1 MRRLTLFLHLF
12 FWFSLRQV
20 VRHRLRAATVL
31 VGIALGAAV
40 FTSVRLSVRASL
52 DAFTESMEMV
62 AGSADATISRPG
74 GRVSESV
81 IATLIHSPSVQGL
94 SPYSSAYVREGS
106 FGDSAFLLIGI
117 DPLLDREFRSWHIG
131 AGADANA
138 WIDLIAEPFS
148 LLVGRDLAAERG
160 WSEGDRVTLVHARR
174 TSEFRIVAVLD
185 ARGLARVEGGR
196 VAIAD
201 IATFQEFS
209 RTVGY
214 LDRIDIRLA
223 PTADADWPE
232 DLQRR
237 LPTGVKISRASA
249 VRQSGRAMIQ
259 AYQLNLSVLS
269 FASLFVGMFLVY
281 SLVAL
286 NAASRRREI
295 AVLRS
300 IGASKWSVFLLFL
313 AEGGIYGLAG
323 WLLAI
328 PVGGF
333 LIHYLL
339 DGVSRTISDLFTRI
353 VVRGVDLSPWEI
365 ALSLTVTVGVSLLAA
380 LQPAHD
386 AMAVPPGEA
395 VHAQPT
401 GRADRILPRR
411 LAVSGLFAIA
421 AALPISAV
429 PSVGGVPLAGYLSM
443 LVLFAGFSLL
453 APWGIRCFGTI
464 SAPLLRSIGGLPAFL
479 AGRYV
484 RDTGSRTAISV
495 GALITAVALYSAL
508 VIMIHSFRNTV
519 ELWVEQTISGDFFL
533 TTPNAEVNQVWE
545 PFNQAEM
552 QALREIARQAKADIV
567 PSRRFSL
574 VYGDIPYQIDFLDLR
589 VFSRHGSFIW
599 LEGDP
604 ERVMPAVI
612 DGRGV
617 LVSEVFANRTKRS
630 VGDLF
635 SAEVDGSRL
644 ERPILG
650 VVRDYRTR
658 GGVVF
663 GSIDSLGRQFGQLA
677 WGGARFYFL
686 AAPSGSQ
693 AAVEDLRRRV
703 EARFGDRFDM
713 IAGWRL
719 RASVLKIFDET
730 FAVTGILLLIALAV
744 AALGIATTMTVLV
757 LERMRQ
763 LNTLLA
769 VGGSRGQVRRMILW
783 ETVLIVLAG
792 ELAGL
797 ICGFL
802 LSYLL
807 VYVINRQSFGW
818 SFLYSVDWTALAMSL
833 PLILATS
840 LAAALP
846 AVAAAFRQSP
856 ALALRE

>member
-1 MRRLTLFLHLF
+1 MRRLTLFLRLF
-12 FWFSLRQV
+12 LWFSLRQV
-20 VRHRLRAATVL
+20 VRHRLRAVTVL

-52 DAFTESMEMV
+52 DAFNESMQML
-62 AGSADATISRPG
+62 AGTADATISRPG
-74 GRVSESV
+74 GRVPEGIV
-81 IATLIHSPSVQGL
+81 ETLIHSPSIGSL
-94 SPYSSAYVREGS
+94 SPFSSVYVREGT
-106 FGDSAFLLIGI
+106 FGDDAFLLIGI
-117 DPLLDREFRSWHIG
+117 DPLLDREFRNWQVG
-131 AGADANA
+131 AGTDAEA

-148 LLVGRDLAAERG
+148 LIVGRDLALERG
-160 WSEGDRVTLVHARR
+160 WSAGKRVTIVHARQ
-174 TSEFRIVAVLD
+174 TAEFRILAILD
-185 ARGLARVEGGR
+185 TRGLARVEGGR

-201 IATFQEFS
+201 ISTFQEFS
-209 RTVGY
+209 RTVGD

-223 PTADADWPE
+223 PAAGASWSE

-237 LPTGVKISRASA
+237 LPAGTKISPASA
-249 VRQSGRAMIQ
+249 ARQSGRAMIES
-259 AYQLNLSVLS
+259 YQLNLSVLS

-300 IGASKWSVFLLFL
+300 IGASKWNVFSLFL
-313 AEGGIYGLAG
+313 AEGGIYGLTG

-339 DGVSRTISDLFTRI
+339 DGVSRTISDLFMRV

-365 ALSLTVTVGVSLLAA
+365 AVSLTVTVGISLLAA
-380 LQPAHD
+380 LQPASE
-386 AMAVPPGEA
+386 AMAVAPAEA

-401 GRADRILPRR
+401 ERADRAVPRR
-411 LAVSGLFAIA
+411 LAISGLLAIA
-421 AALPISAV
+421 AALPISSLPAI
-429 PSVGGVPLAGYLSM
+429 GGVPVAGYLSM

-453 APWGIRCFGTI
+453 APWGIRRFGT
-464 SAPLLRSIGGLPAFL
+464 SAAPLLRSIGGLPAFL

-533 TTPNAEVNQVWE
+533 TTPNAEVNQIWE
-545 PFNQAEM
+545 PFTETEM
-552 QALREIARQAKADIV
+552 QGLREIAREAGADIV

-574 VYGDIPYQIDFLDLR
+574 SYGDIPYQIDFLDLR
-589 VFSRHGSFIW
+589 VFDRHGSFVW

-604 ERVMPAVI
+604 EQVMPALI
-612 DGRGV
+612 EGKGV
-617 LVSEVFANRTKRS
+617 LVSEVFANRADRS

-635 SAEVDGSRL
+635 SAEVDGNRL
-644 ERPILG
+644 EYPILG

-663 GSIDSLGRQFGQLA
+663 GAIDALGRQFGKLA
-677 WGGARFYFL
+677 WGGARFYFPT
-686 AAPSGSQ
+686 APHGVQ
-693 AAVEDLRRRV
+693 AAVDDLQRRI
-703 EARFGDRFDM
+703 EERFGDRFDM

-719 RASVLKIFDET
+719 RASVLDIFDET
-730 FAVTGILLLIALAV
+730 FAVTGVLLLIALAV

-757 LERMRQ
+757 LERVRQ
-763 LNTLLA
+763 INTLLA
-769 VGGSRGQVRRMILW
+769 VGGSRGQVRRMIMW
-783 ETVLIVLAG
+783 EAVLIVLAG

-818 SFLYSVDWTALAMSL
+818 SFLYGVDWPALAMSL
-833 PLILATS
+833 PLILTTS

-846 AVAAAFRQSP
+846 AVAAAFRLPP